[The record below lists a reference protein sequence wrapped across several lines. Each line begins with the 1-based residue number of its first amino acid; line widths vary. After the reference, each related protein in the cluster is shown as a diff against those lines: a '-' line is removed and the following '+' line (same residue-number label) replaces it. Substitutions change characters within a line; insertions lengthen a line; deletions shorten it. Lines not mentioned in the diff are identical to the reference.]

1 MMESMIIP
9 ERRRRLGGGL
19 EVGRILPYAK
29 RRMVGPF
36 IFLDHMGPIDL
47 TKDEASLM
55 DVLPHPHIGLSTL
68 TYLFDGEIVHRDS
81 VATTVSIDAGAVNW
95 MTAGR
100 GITHSERFEKARLG
114 GDRIHGVQAWVALPD
129 GKEEIEPEFAHHA
142 KNTLPTWE
150 DAGVRGR
157 LLAGSLYGLTA
168 PPKTYSPLH
177 YAHLDMHKGAKAEL
191 PAHHPERALYI
202 ASGTIEMD
210 GTRFEAG
217 QMLVLQAGT
226 SWVRA
231 IEPSTLMLLGGE
243 PIGERHIYWNFVS
256 SRKDRLE
263 QAAQD
268 WQAGRMKLPDADQQ
282 AFTPLPAGP
291 GPLTPGFS

>member
-47 TKDEASLM
+47 TRDEASLM

-100 GITHSERFEKARLG
+100 GITHSERFEKARLE
-114 GDRIHGVQAWVALPD
+114 GDCIHGV
-129 GKEEIEPEFAHHA
+129 
-142 KNTLPTWE
+142 
-150 DAGVRGR
+150 
-157 LLAGSLYGLTA
+157 
-168 PPKTYSPLH
+168 
-177 YAHLDMHKGAKAEL
+177 
-191 PAHHPERALYI
+191 
-202 ASGTIEMD
+202 
-210 GTRFEAG
+210 
-217 QMLVLQAGT
+217 
-226 SWVRA
+226 
-231 IEPSTLMLLGGE
+231 
-243 PIGERHIYWNFVS
+243 
-256 SRKDRLE
+256 
-263 QAAQD
+263 
-268 WQAGRMKLPDADQQ
+268 
-282 AFTPLPAGP
+282 
-291 GPLTPGFS
+291 